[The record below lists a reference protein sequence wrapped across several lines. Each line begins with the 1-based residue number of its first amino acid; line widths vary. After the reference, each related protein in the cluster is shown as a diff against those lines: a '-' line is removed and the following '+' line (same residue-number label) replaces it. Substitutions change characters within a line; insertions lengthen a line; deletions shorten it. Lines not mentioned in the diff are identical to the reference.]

1 MTDKEHLERFE
12 ALFAKL
18 KHNREKVPLS
28 ELQGKYGRAYNALI
42 TELEAEADW
51 WAGTYIACFQFPI
64 LESDKEGTASFYRR
78 YSKISQEEWTRPG
91 GLVFQFKAALIQR
104 LDFNEF
110 LDKVWRIYD
119 RLQREA
125 YNPYFQ
131 AHCRWTGP
139 PGNRWVYNEII
150 RKFWWPLHDDP
161 KAYGGKAGGYWISS
175 DRKQSDHRM
184 PVPEIG
190 PDPEARKKG

>member
-1 MTDKEHLERFE
+1 MSN
-12 ALFAKL
+12 AAK
-18 KHNREKVPLS
+18 V
-28 ELQGKYGRAYNALI
+28 
-42 TELEAEADW
+42 
-51 WAGTYIACFQFPI
+51 
-64 LESDKEGTASFYRR
+64 
-78 YSKISQEEWTRPG
+78 
-91 GLVFQFKAALIQR
+91 
-104 LDFNEF
+104 NEF